1 MKTATKQVVTVLF
14 LLIFSSA
21 FTQKEG
27 KIIVEGHVYELD
39 LKDSVTSL
47 PGANIHFSGTTIGV
61 STDSDGYFKLENSN
75 HYTQIV
81 VTFIGFEPDTIDIP
95 KRKKML
101 NIVLKD
107 GSILPGVEVL
117 VKKGNYTISKFSV
130 RNVHT
135 MNTGELR
142 KAACCNLAESFETNP
157 SIDASFTDAVTGT
170 KQIQML
176 GLSGKYVQI
185 MQDNMPM
192 IRGLSTIYGFEYI
205 PGSWINSV
213 QVSKGTGSVV
223 NGYESMTGQINLDWK
238 KPGNADKFHLNL
250 YGNQGGRSELNLILN
265 KNYPGKW
272 ESTLLLHGKLSAIE
286 LDRNEDGFLDQPMNE
301 NIILHNQWNFIGE
314 KFRMEYGGGV
324 LRFSSLAGKG
334 FGGLQQINGQDTI
347 APYEVSSATNRG
359 QAFAKIGYLFP
370 NQDYRSLA
378 IQFSGVYHNH
388 ESHFGN
394 RNYKGNQQSG
404 YMNFIF
410 QDELGKKDISKFRTG
425 FSVVYDSY
433 QESLQ
438 NHDSTLAQQYSLE
451 EIVPGVYFEYSATMA
466 RLGLVAGVRADYHNV
481 YGAFVTPR
489 LNMRM
494 NISENNALK
503 ISAGRGRRTPNLIME
518 NVGLLATSRNWIIEN
533 DLSLPGF
540 GLKQES
546 AWNFG
551 VGFNQD
557 FEILFR
563 EGNVN
568 VDFYH
573 TLFENQII
581 VDLDYNPREVY
592 FYNLNGSSFS
602 NSFQI
607 EVNYDISK
615 RMDIRLAYRFLDVQK
630 DFKVGMLSKPLL
642 AQNKG
647 FVNLSYESKKN
658 DKDRQW
664 KFDVTAQLVGEQ
676 RIPSTNLNPVE
687 YRVIQKSPSYIM
699 LSGQVTKVIS
709 KKLEFYIGGENLTD
723 FVQKNPIIQAEN
735 PYGEYFDSSLIWAP
749 IFGRMFYGGLRW
761 TIE

>member
-1 MKTATKQVVTVLF
+1 MKAAAKQVVTVLF
-14 LLIFSSA
+14 LLVSSVA
-21 FTQKEG
+21 FAQKED
-27 KIIVEGHVYELD
+27 KTIVEGHVYELD
-39 LKDSVTSL
+39 LKDSVAPL
-47 PGANIHFSGTTIGV
+47 PGANIHFPGTTIGV
-61 STDSDGYFKLENSN
+61 STDSDGYFKLESLNN
-75 HYTQIV
+75 YTQIV
-81 VTFIGFEPDTIDIP
+81 VTFIGFEPDTIAIP

-117 VKKGNYTISKFSV
+117 VKKGNYTISKFDP
-130 RNVHT
+130 RNIHT

-185 MQDNMPM
+185 MQDNIPM
-192 IRGLSTIYGFEYI
+192 IRGLSTIYGFEYV

-238 KPGNADKFHLNL
+238 KPGNAEKLHLNL
-250 YGNQGGRSELNLILN
+250 FGNQAGRMELNLNLN
-265 KNYPGKW
+265 RIVSKRW
-272 ESTLLLHGKLSAIE
+272 ESTLLMHAKYQALEI
-286 LDRNEDGFLDQPMNE
+286 DNNTDGFLDRPLAE
-301 NIILHNQWNFIGE
+301 NFIIHNQWNYTGTIVH
-314 KFRMEYGGGV
+314 MEYGVGA
-324 LRFSSLAGKG
+324 LQFNSLAGKG
-334 FGGLQQINGQDTI
+334 VTDKQLAQDNLQN
-347 APYEVSSATNRG
+347 PYKVSSTTNRG

-370 NQDYRSLA
+370 DEQYKSMA
-378 IQFSGVYHNH
+378 VQFSGVYHDH
-388 ESHFGN
+388 QSLFGN
-394 RNYKGNQQSG
+394 RQYLGNQTSG
-404 YMNFIF
+404 YANFIY
-410 QDELGKKDISKFRTG
+410 QDEIGKKQEQNFKTG
-425 FSVVYDSY
+425 VSLVYDLY

-438 NHDSTLAQQYSLE
+438 NNDTSIVQQYNLE
-451 EIVPGVYFEYSATMA
+451 EIVPGAYFEYNLLKSK
-466 RLGLVAGVRADYHNV
+466 LGLVAGVRADYHSV
-481 YGAFVTPR
+481 YGAFITPR
-489 LNMRM
+489 VNMRY
-494 NISENNALK
+494 NFNEKNALK

-533 DLSLPGF
+533 DVNLPGF

-551 VGFNQD
+551 LGFNQD

-563 EGNVN
+563 EGNIN

-581 VDLDYNPREVY
+581 VDLDYNPQEVY
-592 FYNLNGSSFS
+592 FYNLDGQSFS

-647 FVNLSYESKKN
+647 FVNLSYETKKN
-658 DKDRQW
+658 DKEGQW
-664 KFDVTAQLVGEQ
+664 KFDITSQLVGEQ
-676 RIPSTNLNPVE
+676 RIPSTSVNPSEFIVPS
-687 YRVIQKSPSYIM
+687 KSPSYIL
-699 LSGQVTKVIS
+699 LSAQITKVFS
-709 KKLEFYIGGENLTD
+709 KKFEFYIGGENLTN

-749 IFGRMFYGGLRW
+749 VFGRMVYAGLRW

>member
-1 MKTATKQVVTVLF
+1 MKAGAKQVVTVLF
-14 LLIFSSA
+14 LLVSSVA
-21 FTQKEG
+21 FAQKED
-27 KIIVEGHVYELD
+27 KTVVEGHVYELD
-39 LKDSVTSL
+39 SKGSVAVL
-47 PGANIHFSGTTIGV
+47 PGANVHFPGTTIGV
-61 STDSDGYFKLENSN
+61 STNSDGYFKLESLN
-75 HYTQIV
+75 HYKQIV

-95 KRKKML
+95 KRKKLL
-101 NIVLKD
+101 NIVMKD
-107 GSILPGVEVL
+107 GRILPGVEVL
-117 VKKGNYTISKFSV
+117 VEKGNYTISKFSV
-130 RNVHT
+130 RNAHT

-185 MQDNMPM
+185 MQDNIPM
-192 IRGLSTIYGFEYI
+192 IRGLSTIYGFEYV

-238 KPGNADKFHLNL
+238 KPGNAEKLHLNL
-250 YGNQGGRSELNLILN
+250 FGNQAGRMELNLNLN
-265 KNYPGKW
+265 SIVSKKW
-272 ESTLLLHGKLSAIE
+272 ESTLLMHAKYQALEI
-286 LDRNEDGFLDQPMNE
+286 DNNTDGFLDRPLAE
-301 NIILHNQWNFIGE
+301 NFIIHNQWNYTGTILH
-314 KFRMEYGGGV
+314 MEYGVGA
-324 LRFSSLAGKG
+324 LSFSSLAGKG
-334 FGGLQQINGQDTI
+334 VTDKQLAQDNLQN
-347 APYEVSSATNRG
+347 PYKVSSTTNRG

-370 NQDYRSLA
+370 DEQYKSMA
-378 IQFSGVYHNH
+378 VQFSGVYHDH
-388 ESHFGN
+388 ESLFGN
-394 RNYKGNQQSG
+394 RKYLGKQTSG
-404 YMNFIF
+404 YANFIY
-410 QDELGKKDISKFRTG
+410 QDEIGKKQEQNFKTG
-425 FSVVYDSY
+425 FSFVYDLY
-433 QESLQ
+433 EESLQ
-438 NHDSTLAQQYSLE
+438 NNDTSIVQQYNLE
-451 EIVPGVYFEYSATMA
+451 EVVPGAYFEYNLTKSK
-466 RLGLVAGVRADYHNV
+466 LGLVAGVRADYHSV
-481 YGAFVTPR
+481 YGAFITPR
-489 LNMRM
+489 VNMRY
-494 NISENNALK
+494 NFNEKNALK

-533 DLSLPGF
+533 DVNLPGF

-551 VGFNQD
+551 FGFNQD

-563 EGNVN
+563 EGNIN

-581 VDLDYNPREVY
+581 VDLDYHPQEVY
-592 FYNLNGSSFS
+592 FYNLEGQSFS

-647 FVNLSYESKKN
+647 FVNLSYETKKN
-658 DKDRQW
+658 DKEGQW
-664 KFDVTAQLVGEQ
+664 KFDVTSQLVGEQ
-676 RIPSTNLNPVE
+676 RIPSTGLNPSEFIVSS
-687 YRVIQKSPSYIM
+687 KSPSYLL
-699 LSGQVTKVIS
+699 LSAQITKVFS
-709 KKLEFYIGGENLTD
+709 KKFEFYIGGENLTNFIQND
-723 FVQKNPIIQAEN
+723 PIIQAEN

-749 IFGRMFYGGLRW
+749 IFGRMVYGGLRW

>member
-1 MKTATKQVVTVLF
+1 MKAAAKQVVTVLF
-14 LLIFSSA
+14 LLVSSVA
-21 FTQKEG
+21 FTQKED
-27 KIIVEGHVYELD
+27 KTIVEGHVYELD
-39 LKDSVTSL
+39 LKDSVAPL
-47 PGANIHFSGTTIGV
+47 PGANIHFPGTTIGV
-61 STDSDGYFKLENSN
+61 STDSDGYFKLESLN

-81 VTFIGFEPDTIDIP
+81 VTFIGFEPDTIAIP

-117 VKKGNYTISKFSV
+117 VKKGNYTISKFAV
-130 RNVHT
+130 RNAHT

-185 MQDNMPM
+185 MQDNIPM
-192 IRGLSTIYGFEYI
+192 IRGLSTIYGFEYV

-238 KPGNADKFHLNL
+238 KPGNAEKLHLNL
-250 YGNQGGRSELNLILN
+250 FGNQAGRMELNLNLN
-265 KNYPGKW
+265 RIVSKRW
-272 ESTLLLHGKLSAIE
+272 ESTLLMHAKYQALEIDNNA
-286 LDRNEDGFLDQPMNE
+286 DGFLDRPLAE
-301 NIILHNQWNFIGE
+301 NFIIHNQWNYTGQIL
-314 KFRMEYGGGV
+314 RMEYGVGA
-324 LRFSSLAGKG
+324 LSFSSLSGKG
-334 FGGLQQINGQDTI
+334 VTDKQLAQDNLQN
-347 APYEVSSATNRG
+347 PYKVSSTTNRG

-370 NQDYRSLA
+370 DEQYKSMA
-378 IQFSGVYHNH
+378 VQFSGVYHDH
-388 ESHFGN
+388 QSLFGN
-394 RNYKGNQQSG
+394 RQYLGNQTSG
-404 YMNFIF
+404 YANFIY
-410 QDELGKKDISKFRTG
+410 QDEIGKKQEQNFKTG
-425 FSVVYDSY
+425 VSLVYDLY

-438 NHDSTLAQQYSLE
+438 NNDTSIVQQYNLE
-451 EIVPGVYFEYSATMA
+451 EIVPGAYFEYNLLKSK
-466 RLGLVAGVRADYHNV
+466 LGLVAGVRADYHSV
-481 YGAFVTPR
+481 YGAFITPR
-489 LNMRM
+489 VNMRY
-494 NISENNALK
+494 NFTEKNALK

-533 DLSLPGF
+533 DVNLPGF

-551 VGFNQD
+551 LGFNQD

-563 EGNVN
+563 EGNIN

-581 VDLDYNPREVY
+581 VDLDYNPQEVY
-592 FYNLNGSSFS
+592 FYNLDGQSFS

-647 FVNLSYESKKN
+647 FVNLSYETKKN
-658 DKDRQW
+658 DKEGQW
-664 KFDVTAQLVGEQ
+664 KFDITSQLVGEQ
-676 RIPSTNLNPVE
+676 RIPSTSVNPSEFIVSS
-687 YRVIQKSPSYIM
+687 KSPSYLL
-699 LSGQVTKVIS
+699 LSAQITKVFS
-709 KKLEFYIGGENLTD
+709 KKFEFYIGGENLTN
-723 FVQKNPIIQAEN
+723 FTQKDPIIQAEN

-749 IFGRMFYGGLRW
+749 VFGRMVYAGLRW

>member
-1 MKTATKQVVTVLF
+1 MKAAAKQVVTVLF
-14 LLIFSSA
+14 LLVSSVA
-21 FTQKEG
+21 FTQKED
-27 KIIVEGHVYELD
+27 KTIVEGQVYELD
-39 LKDSVTSL
+39 LKDSVAPL
-47 PGANIHFSGTTIGV
+47 PGANIHFPGTTIGV
-61 STDSDGYFKLENSN
+61 STDADGYFKLESLN

-81 VTFIGFEPDTIDIP
+81 VTFIGFEPDTIDVP

-142 KAACCNLAESFETNP
+142 KAACCNLAECFETNP

-185 MQDNMPM
+185 MQDNIPM
-192 IRGLSTIYGFEYI
+192 IRGLSTIYGFEYV

-238 KPGNADKFHLNL
+238 KPGNAEKLHLNL
-250 YGNQGGRSELNLILN
+250 FGNQAGRMELNLNLN
-265 KNYPGKW
+265 RIVSKKW
-272 ESTLLLHGKLSAIE
+272 ESTLLMHAKYQALEI
-286 LDRNEDGFLDQPMNE
+286 DNNTDGFLDRPLAE
-301 NIILHNQWNFIGE
+301 NFIIHNQWNYTGTILH
-314 KFRMEYGGGV
+314 MEYGVGA
-324 LRFSSLAGKG
+324 LQFSSLAGKG
-334 FGGLQQINGQDTI
+334 VTDKQLAQDNLQN
-347 APYEVSSATNRG
+347 PYKVSSTTNRG

-370 NQDYRSLA
+370 DEQYKSMA
-378 IQFSGVYHNH
+378 VQFSGVYHDH
-388 ESHFGN
+388 QSLFGN
-394 RNYKGNQQSG
+394 RQYLGNQTSG
-404 YMNFIF
+404 YANFIY
-410 QDELGKKDISKFRTG
+410 QDEIGKKQEQNFKTG
-425 FSVVYDSY
+425 VSLVYDLY
-433 QESLQ
+433 EESLQ
-438 NHDSTLAQQYSLE
+438 NNDTSIAQQYNLE
-451 EIVPGVYFEYSATMA
+451 EIVPGAYFEYNLTKSK
-466 RLGLVAGVRADYHNV
+466 LGLVAGIRADYHSV
-481 YGAFVTPR
+481 YGAFITPR
-489 LNMRM
+489 VNLRYNFT
-494 NISENNALK
+494 EKNALK

-533 DLSLPGF
+533 DVNLPGF

-551 VGFNQD
+551 FGFNQD

-563 EGNVN
+563 EGNIN

-581 VDLDYNPREVY
+581 VDLDYNPQEVY
-592 FYNLNGSSFS
+592 FYNLDGQSFS
-602 NSFQI
+602 NSFQV

-647 FVNLSYESKKN
+647 FVNLSYETKKN
-658 DKDRQW
+658 DNEGQW
-664 KFDVTAQLVGEQ
+664 KFDVTGQLVGEQ
-676 RIPSTNLNPVE
+676 RIPSTGLNPVAF
-687 YRVIQKSPSYIM
+687 RVIQKSPSYIL
-699 LSGQVTKVIS
+699 LSGQITKVIS
-709 KKLEFYIGGENLTD
+709 EKFEFYMGGENLTN
-723 FVQKNPIIQAEN
+723 FIQKNPIIQAEN

-749 IFGRMFYGGLRW
+749 VFGRMVYGGLRW

>member
-1 MKTATKQVVTVLF
+1 MKAAAKQVVTVLF
-14 LLIFSSA
+14 LLISSVA
-21 FTQKEG
+21 FAQKDN
-27 KIIVEGHVYELD
+27 KTIVEGRVYELD
-39 LKDSVTSL
+39 LKDSVAPL
-47 PGANIHFSGTTIGV
+47 PGANIHFPGTTIGV
-61 STDSDGYFKLENSN
+61 STDSVGYFKLANLN
-75 HYTQIV
+75 HYKQIV

-117 VKKGNYTISKFSV
+117 VKKGNYTISKFAV
-130 RNVHT
+130 RNAHT

-157 SIDASFTDAVTGT
+157 SIDASFTDAITGT

-185 MQDNMPM
+185 MQDNIPM
-192 IRGLSTIYGFEYI
+192 IRGLSTIYGFEYV

-238 KPGNADKFHLNL
+238 KPGNAEKLHLNL
-250 YGNQGGRSELNLILN
+250 FGNQAGRMELNLNLN
-265 KNYPGKW
+265 RIVSKKW
-272 ESTLLLHGKLSAIE
+272 ESTLLMHAKYQALEI
-286 LDRNEDGFLDQPMNE
+286 DNNTDGFLDRPLTE
-301 NIILHNQWNFIGE
+301 NFIIHNQWDYTGQIL
-314 KFRMEYGGGV
+314 RMEYGVGA
-324 LRFSSLAGKG
+324 LSFSSLAGKG
-334 FGGLQQINGQDTI
+334 VTDKQLAQDNLQN
-347 APYEVSSATNRG
+347 PYKVSSTTNRG

-370 NQDYRSLA
+370 NEQYKSMA
-378 IQFSGVYHNH
+378 VQFSGVYHNH
-388 ESHFGN
+388 QSLFGN
-394 RNYKGNQQSG
+394 RQYLGNQTSG
-404 YMNFIF
+404 YANFIY
-410 QDELGKKDISKFRTG
+410 QDEMGKKQEQNFKTG
-425 FSVVYDSY
+425 VSLVYDLY

-438 NHDSTLAQQYSLE
+438 NNDTSIVQQYNLE
-451 EIVPGVYFEYSATMA
+451 EIVPGAYFEYNLTKSK
-466 RLGLVAGVRADYHNV
+466 LGLVAGVRADYHSV
-481 YGAFVTPR
+481 YGAFITPR
-489 LNMRM
+489 VNMRY
-494 NISENNALK
+494 NFTEKNALK
-503 ISAGRGRRTPNLIME
+503 LSAGRGRRTPNLIME

-533 DLSLPGF
+533 DVNLPGF

-551 VGFNQD
+551 LGFNQD

-563 EGNVN
+563 EGNIN

-581 VDLDYNPREVY
+581 VDLDYSPQEVY
-592 FYNLNGSSFS
+592 FYNLEGQSFS

-647 FVNLSYESKKN
+647 FVNLSYETKKN
-658 DKDRQW
+658 DKEGQW
-664 KFDVTAQLVGEQ
+664 KFDVTSQLVGEQ
-676 RIPSTNLNPVE
+676 RIPSTDLNPSEFIVPS
-687 YRVIQKSPSYIM
+687 KSPAYLL
-699 LSGQVTKVIS
+699 LSAQITKVFS
-709 KKLEFYIGGENLTD
+709 KKFEFYIGGENLTN
-723 FVQKNPIIQAEN
+723 FIQKDPIIQAEN

-749 IFGRMFYGGLRW
+749 VFGRMVYGGLRW

>member
-1 MKTATKQVVTVLF
+1 MKAAAKQVVTVLF
-14 LLIFSSA
+14 LLVSSVA
-21 FTQKEG
+21 FTQKED
-27 KIIVEGHVYELD
+27 KTAVEGHVYELD
-39 LKDSVTSL
+39 LKDSVAPL
-47 PGANIHFSGTTIGV
+47 PGANIHFPGTTVGI
-61 STDSDGYFKLENSN
+61 STDSDGYFKLESKEK
-75 HYTQIV
+75 YSQIV
-81 VTFIGFEPDTIDIP
+81 VTFIGFEPDTIAIP

-117 VKKGNYTISKFSV
+117 VKKGNYTISKFSI
-130 RNVHT
+130 RNAHT

-185 MQDNMPM
+185 MQDNIPM
-192 IRGLSTIYGFEYI
+192 IRGLSTIYGFEYV

-238 KPGNADKFHLNL
+238 KPGNAEKLHLNL
-250 YGNQGGRSELNLILN
+250 FGNQAGRMELNLNLS
-265 KNYPGKW
+265 KAVSKRW
-272 ESTLLLHGKLSAIE
+272 ESTLLMHAKYQALEIDNNA
-286 LDRNEDGFLDQPMNE
+286 DGFLDRPLAE
-301 NIILHNQWNFIGE
+301 NFIIHNQWDYTGQIL
-314 KFRMEYGGGV
+314 RMEYGVGA
-324 LRFSSLAGKG
+324 LSFSSLAGKG
-334 FGGLQQINGQDTI
+334 VTDKQLAQDNLQN
-347 APYEVSSATNRG
+347 PYKVSSTTNRG

-370 NQDYRSLA
+370 NEQYKSMA
-378 IQFSGVYHNH
+378 VQFSGVYHDH
-388 ESHFGN
+388 QSLFGN
-394 RNYKGNQQSG
+394 RQYSGNQTSG
-404 YMNFIF
+404 YANFIY
-410 QDELGKKDISKFRTG
+410 QDEIGKKQEQNFKTG
-425 FSVVYDSY
+425 VSLVYDLY

-438 NHDSTLAQQYSLE
+438 NNDTSIVQQYNLE
-451 EIVPGVYFEYSATMA
+451 EIVPGAYFEYNLTKSK
-466 RLGLVAGVRADYHNV
+466 LGLVAGVRADYHSV
-481 YGAFVTPR
+481 YGAFITPR
-489 LNMRM
+489 VNMRY
-494 NISENNALK
+494 NFTEKNALK
-503 ISAGRGRRTPNLIME
+503 LSAGRGRRTPNLIME

-533 DLSLPGF
+533 DVNLPGF

-551 VGFNQD
+551 LGFNQD

-563 EGNVN
+563 EGNIN

-581 VDLDYNPREVY
+581 VDLDYSPQEVY
-592 FYNLNGSSFS
+592 FYNLEGQSFS

-647 FVNLSYESKKN
+647 FVNLSYETKKN
-658 DKDRQW
+658 DKQGQW
-664 KFDVTAQLVGEQ
+664 KFDVTIQLVGEQ
-676 RIPSTNLNPVE
+676 RVPSTVVNPSEFIVPT
-687 YRVIQKSPSYIM
+687 KSPSYLL
-699 LSGQVTKVIS
+699 LSSQITKVFS
-709 KKLEFYIGGENLTD
+709 KKFEFYIGGENLTN
-723 FVQKNPIIQAEN
+723 FIQKNPIIQAEN

-749 IFGRMFYGGLRW
+749 VFGRMVYCGLRW